1 MLLRDA
7 YDIDVPSANSAD
19 AVPAGGAP
27 PRALAYPEL
36 RYMGSKRRLVP
47 WIHEVLSSLDFET
60 ALDPFSGTGCVAY
73 LMKTMG
79 KAVTASDFLGF
90 TSLVAQATVANGVR
104 TLGSADIDAILSRRA
119 GDDDFIARTFEGVF
133 FTAEDRAFLDR
144 ISAGL
149 RSLDDVNARAVAYA
163 ALFRSCLKK
172 QPRGVFTVSGD
183 LARYDDGRRDLRL
196 SLEEHFRE
204 QVAVFN
210 AAVFDNRRTNRALQ
224 ADVFEIDPEGFD
236 LVYLDPPYVPRSDDN
251 CYVKRYHFLEGLS
264 CYWQGLEIMQATKVK
279 KIAKRYTPFSYR
291 RTAVDAFERMFA
303 RFASSTIVL
312 SYSSN
317 GYPDLAILEDLLG
330 RHKRRVD
337 IFERAHRYHFGTHAS
352 VERAR
357 VTEYLVVGRG

>member
-1 MLLRDA
+1 MLFRDPLGLA
-7 YDIDVPSANSAD
+7 VPAAVPAD
-19 AVPAGGAP
+19 AVQAGGAP
-27 PRALAYPEL
+27 ARALAYPEL
-36 RYMGSKRRLVP
+36 RYMGSKRRLIP
-47 WIHEVLSSLDFET
+47 WIHDVLDTLDFET
-60 ALDPFSGTGCVAY
+60 ALDPFCGTGCVAY
-73 LMKTMG
+73 LMKAMG
-79 KAVTASDFLGF
+79 REATASDFLGF
-90 TSLVAQATVANGVR
+90 TSLVAQATVANGAR
-104 TLGSADIDAILSRRA
+104 ILDSADLDAILSPRA
-119 GDDDFIARTFEGVF
+119 GADDFIARTFDGVF

-144 ISAGL
+144 ASAGL
-149 RSLDDVNARAVAYA
+149 RGLADRDARALAYA

-210 AAVFDNRRTNRALQ
+210 GAVFDNGRANRALQ
-224 ADVFEIDPEGFD
+224 ADVFEIDPAGFD

-264 CYWQGLEIMQATKVK
+264 CYWQGVEIMHATKVK
-279 KIAKRYTPFSYR
+279 KIAKRFTPFSYR

-303 RFASSTIVL
+303 RFSNSTIVL

-317 GYPDLAILEDLLG
+317 GYPDLAILEELLG
-330 RHKRRVD
+330 RYKRRVD
-337 IFERAHRYHFGTHAS
+337 IFERSHRYHFGTHAS

-357 VTEYLVVGRG
+357 VTEYRLVGR